1 MFKISDYCLPDIK
14 LLEEKS
20 KKALF
25 WMPDNTYIILG
36 ASNRPDDSLF
46 VENVMR
52 DNITVLKRPSG
63 GHAVMLTPNNIV
75 IAVVFPNVQTL
86 QSKNVFHN
94 INTLI
99 ISAMEEL
106 GINNLSLKGISDIAI
121 SGKKILGSAIY
132 RNKDKLLYHA
142 VLNLS
147 EPASTY
153 EKYLKHPLKEP
164 DYRNGRKHID
174 FVTSLKDSGY
184 TGTYDKL
191 ESVVSQF
198 CKKQNCLL

>member
-14 LLEEKS
+14 LLEEES

-25 WMPDNTYIILG
+25 WMPDHTYIVLG
-36 ASNRPDDSLF
+36 ASNKPEDSLF
-46 VENVMR
+46 TEKVKQ
-52 DNITVLKRPSG
+52 DNIIVMKRLSG
-63 GHAVMLTPNNIV
+63 GQTVMLTPNNMI
-75 IAVVFPNVQTL
+75 IAVVFPDVNTL
-86 QSKNVFHN
+86 QAKNVFYN

-99 ISAMEEL
+99 ISALEES
-106 GINNLSLKGISDIAI
+106 GINDLSLMGISDITL

-153 EKYLKHPLKEP
+153 EKYLKHPSKEP

-184 TGTYDKL
+184 TVTYNNL
-191 ESVVSQF
+191 ESVLSHF
-198 CKKQNCLL
+198 FKKG